1 MTTVT
6 RRTSASPEEVWAVLA
21 DGWSY
26 AGWVVGASRVRD
38 VSLRWP
44 DAGALIHHSVGLWP
58 AVLDDETEVVF
69 SERPTRLRMEART
82 RPVMMAAIEF
92 ELEEVDGGGTL
103 VTMHESVTGGP
114 GRFIPGRVAQALFKR
129 RNDEVLL
136 RLCLIAERQD
146 TPAPEES
153 P

>member
-1 MTTVT
+1 MSTVIRHT
-6 RRTSASPEEVWAVLA
+6 AASPDEVWAVLA

-26 AGWVVGASRVRD
+26 PGWVVGASRVRD

-44 DAGALIHHSVGLWP
+44 EVGALIHHSVGVWP
-58 AVLDDETEVVF
+58 VVLDDETEVMV
-69 SERPTRLRMEART
+69 SEPAKRLRLEART

-92 ELEEVDGGGTL
+92 ELEEADGGGTL
-103 VTMHESVTGGP
+103 VTMHESVTAGP
-114 GRFIPGRVAQALFKR
+114 GRFIPDRVAQALFKR

-146 TPAPEES
+146 APAPDER